1 MPVSRIS
8 KETKNNLQV
17 VKKEI
22 LQLQPELNEMTL
34 SENYIIA
41 RMIRFYMRDSMFKEE
56 LQQ

>member
-1 MPVSRIS
+1 MPVTRLTQN
-8 KETKNNLQV
+8 TKHNLQI

-41 RMIRFYMRDSMFKEE
+41 RMIRFYMLDSIFKDE